1 MGHLDA
7 AHLQDG
13 GAQEVYRVSVPRR
26 RTTHRVV
33 APVMF
38 AILIAL
44 VAVACGSSGSSRVG
58 ALVAFQSGNPQSS
71 ASLAAATIAPSSSP
85 SSLPSATPTPIAT
98 PSGSDATDAFSVQAQ
113 MVDVIKRVNPDVVL
127 IETNAGLG
135 SGVIYDNKG
144 DIVTNAHVVGTATSF
159 KVTLSNGKSYTGTLV
174 GKYAPDD
181 IAVVRISAPGLT
193 AATFGDSSKLQV
205 GDVVLAMGNPL
216 GLQSSVTEGIVSALS
231 RQVSEPSGNTL
242 PDVIQTSAAINP
254 GNSGG
259 ALVDL
264 QGEVV
269 GIPTL
274 AATDPQLGGS
284 APGIGFAISSNRARV
299 IADQLIA
306 TGHVTNSGRAYLGV
320 SITDSAQGVLV
331 AKVTTGGPADTAG
344 IVAGDVIL
352 SVGGQSTPDSA
363 TLLTVV
369 SKLHPGDKTQVQV
382 QTSSGTKTTVTLTL
396 GQLPN

>member
-1 MGHLDA
+1 MS
-7 AHLQDG
+7 
-13 GAQEVYRVSVPRR
+13 VSRR
-26 RTTHRVV
+26 RTTQRVV
-33 APVMF
+33 ARVMSLV
-38 AILIAL
+38 LIAL
-44 VAVACGSSGSSRVG
+44 VAIACGTSGSSKVA
-58 ALVAFQSGNPQSS
+58 ALVGLQTVNAQPS
-71 ASLAAATIAPSSSP
+71 ASLAAGTTASP
-85 SSLPSATPTPIAT
+85 STSTPSTSTPSTSTPSPTAS
-98 PSGSDATDAFSVQAQ
+98 PSGSDAEDAFTVQAQ
-113 MVDVIKRVNPDVVL
+113 MVDVIKKVNPDVVL
-127 IETNAGLG
+127 IETDAGLG

-144 DIVTNAHVVGTATSF
+144 DIVTNAHVVGTSTTF

-174 GKYAPDD
+174 GSYTPDD
-181 IAVVRISAPGLT
+181 VAVVRINASGLT
-193 AATFGDSSKLQV
+193 PAVFGDSSKLQV

-284 APGIGFAISSNRARV
+284 APGIGFAISSNRAKV

-331 AKVTTGGPADTAG
+331 AQITAGGPAAKAG
-344 IVAGDVIL
+344 IVAGDLIL
-352 SVGGQSTPDSA
+352 AVGGQSTPDSA
-363 TLLTVV
+363 TLLQVV
-369 SKLHPGDKTQVQV
+369 SKLHPGDTTQVQV
-382 QTSSGTKTTVTLTL
+382 QTSSGTKSTVTLTL
-396 GQLPN
+396 GQLPG

>member
-1 MGHLDA
+1 
-7 AHLQDG
+7 
-13 GAQEVYRVSVPRR
+13 VSVSRR
-26 RTTHRVV
+26 RTTQRVV
-33 APVMF
+33 AQAMSIV
-38 AILIAL
+38 LIAL
-44 VAVACGSSGSSRVG
+44 VVIACGTSGSAKVG
-58 ALVAFQSGNPQSS
+58 ALVAFQTGSPQSS
-71 ASLAAATIAPSSSP
+71 ASVAGATATPSDVPSP
-85 SSLPSATPTPIAT
+85 SSLSQAT
-98 PSGSDATDAFSVQAQ
+98 PSPTASAPSASAPANDSGDAFTVQAQ
-113 MVDVIKRVNPDVVL
+113 MVDVIKKVNPAVVL
-127 IETNAGLG
+127 IETDAGLG

-144 DIVTNAHVVGTATSF
+144 DIVTNAHVVGTSTTF

-174 GKYAPDD
+174 GSYTPDD
-181 IAVVRISAPGLT
+181 IAVVKISATGITP
-193 AATFGDSSKLQV
+193 AVFGDSSKLQV

-331 AKVTTGGPADTAG
+331 AQITAGGPAAKAG
-344 IVAGDVIL
+344 IVAGDLIL
-352 SVGGQSTPDSA
+352 SVGGQATPDTS
-363 TLLTVV
+363 TLLQVV
-369 SKLHPGDKTQVQV
+369 SMLHPGDTTQVQV
-382 QTSSGTKTTVTLTL
+382 QTSSGTKSTLTLTL
-396 GQLPN
+396 GQLPG

>member
-1 MGHLDA
+1 MS
-7 AHLQDG
+7 
-13 GAQEVYRVSVPRR
+13 VSRR
-26 RTTHRVV
+26 RTTQRVV
-33 APVMF
+33 AQAMSI
-38 AILIAL
+38 ILIAL
-44 VAVACGSSGSSRVG
+44 VVIACGTSGSAKVG
-58 ALVAFQSGNPQSS
+58 ALVAFQTGSPQSS
-71 ASLAAATIAPSSSP
+71 ASVAGATATPSDVPSP
-85 SSLPSATPTPIAT
+85 SSLSQAT
-98 PSGSDATDAFSVQAQ
+98 PSPTTSSPTTSSPTNDAGDAFTVQAQ
-113 MVDVIKRVNPDVVL
+113 MVDVIKKVNPAVVL
-127 IETNAGLG
+127 IETSAGLG

-144 DIVTNAHVVGTATSF
+144 DIVTNAHVVGTSTTF

-174 GKYAPDD
+174 GSYTPDD
-181 IAVVRISAPGLT
+181 IAVVKISATGITP
-193 AATFGDSSKLQV
+193 AVFGDSSKLQV

-331 AKVTTGGPADTAG
+331 AQITAGGPAAKAG
-344 IVAGDVIL
+344 IVAGDLIL
-352 SVGGQSTPDSA
+352 SVGGQATPDTS
-363 TLLTVV
+363 TLLQIV
-369 SKLHPGDKTQVQV
+369 STLHPGDTTQVQV
-382 QTSSGTKTTVTLTL
+382 QTSSGTKSTLALTL
-396 GQLPN
+396 GQLPG

>member
-1 MGHLDA
+1 M
-7 AHLQDG
+7 
-13 GAQEVYRVSVPRR
+13 SI
-26 RTTHRVV
+26 
-33 APVMF
+33 
-38 AILIAL
+38 ILIAL
-44 VAVACGSSGSSRVG
+44 VVIACGTSGSAKVG
-58 ALVAFQSGNPQSS
+58 ALVAFQTGSPHSS
-71 ASLAAATIAPSSSP
+71 ASVAGATATPSDVPSP
-85 SSLPSATPTPIAT
+85 SSLSQAT
-98 PSGSDATDAFSVQAQ
+98 PSPTASSPTASSPTASSPANDAGDAFTVQAQ
-113 MVDVIKRVNPDVVL
+113 MVDVIKKVNPAVVL
-127 IETNAGLG
+127 IETSAGLG

-144 DIVTNAHVVGTATSF
+144 DIVTNAHVVGTSTTF

-174 GKYAPDD
+174 GSYTPDD
-181 IAVVRISAPGLT
+181 IAVVKISATGITP
-193 AATFGDSSKLQV
+193 AVFGDSSKLQV

-331 AKVTTGGPADTAG
+331 AQITAGGPAAKAG
-344 IVAGDVIL
+344 IVAGDLIL
-352 SVGGQSTPDSA
+352 SVGGQATPDTS
-363 TLLTVV
+363 TLLQIV
-369 SKLHPGDKTQVQV
+369 STLHPGDTTQVQV
-382 QTSSGTKTTVTLTL
+382 QTSSGTKSTLALTL
-396 GQLPN
+396 GQLPG

>member
-1 MGHLDA
+1 MSI
-7 AHLQDG
+7 
-13 GAQEVYRVSVPRR
+13 V
-26 RTTHRVV
+26 
-33 APVMF
+33 
-38 AILIAL
+38 LIAL
-44 VAVACGSSGSSRVG
+44 VVIACGTSGSAKVG
-58 ALVAFQSGNPQSS
+58 ALVAFQTGSPQSS
-71 ASLAAATIAPSSSP
+71 ASVAGATATPSDAPSSPP
-85 SSLPSATPTPIAT
+85 SSLSLAT
-98 PSGSDATDAFSVQAQ
+98 PSPTTSSPAASSPANDSGDAFTVQAQ
-113 MVDVIKRVNPDVVL
+113 MVDVIKKVNPAVVL
-127 IETNAGLG
+127 IETDAGLG

-144 DIVTNAHVVGTATSF
+144 DIVTNAHVVGTSTTF

-174 GKYAPDD
+174 GSYTPDD
-181 IAVVRISAPGLT
+181 IAVVKISATGITP
-193 AATFGDSSKLQV
+193 AVFGDSSKLQV

-331 AKVTTGGPADTAG
+331 AQITAGGPAAKAG
-344 IVAGDVIL
+344 IVAGDLIL
-352 SVGGQSTPDSA
+352 SVGGQATPDTS
-363 TLLTVV
+363 TLLQVV
-369 SKLHPGDKTQVQV
+369 STLHPGDTTQVQV
-382 QTSSGTKTTVTLTL
+382 QTSSGTKSTLTLTL
-396 GQLPN
+396 GQLPG

>member
-1 MGHLDA
+1 M
-7 AHLQDG
+7 
-13 GAQEVYRVSVPRR
+13 SI
-26 RTTHRVV
+26 
-33 APVMF
+33 
-38 AILIAL
+38 ILIAL
-44 VAVACGSSGSSRVG
+44 VVIACGTSGSAKVG
-58 ALVAFQSGNPQSS
+58 ALVAFQTGSPQSS
-71 ASLAAATIAPSSSP
+71 ASVAGATATPSDVPSP
-85 SSLPSATPTPIAT
+85 SSLSQAT
-98 PSGSDATDAFSVQAQ
+98 PSPTASSPTASSPTASSPANDAGDAFTVQAQ
-113 MVDVIKRVNPDVVL
+113 MVDVIKKVNPAVVL
-127 IETNAGLG
+127 IETSAGLG

-144 DIVTNAHVVGTATSF
+144 DIVTNAHVVGTSTTF

-174 GKYAPDD
+174 GSYTPDD
-181 IAVVRISAPGLT
+181 IAVVKISATGITP
-193 AATFGDSSKLQV
+193 AVFGDSSKLQV

-331 AKVTTGGPADTAG
+331 AQITAGGPAAKAG
-344 IVAGDVIL
+344 IVAGDLIL
-352 SVGGQSTPDSA
+352 SVGGQATPDTS
-363 TLLTVV
+363 TLLQIV
-369 SKLHPGDKTQVQV
+369 STLHPGDTTQVQV
-382 QTSSGTKTTVTLTL
+382 QTSSGTKSTLALTL
-396 GQLPN
+396 GQLPG

>member
-1 MGHLDA
+1 MS
-7 AHLQDG
+7 
-13 GAQEVYRVSVPRR
+13 VSRR
-26 RTTHRVV
+26 RTTQRVV
-33 APVMF
+33 AQAMSI
-38 AILIAL
+38 ILIAL
-44 VAVACGSSGSSRVG
+44 VVIACGTSGSAKVG
-58 ALVAFQSGNPQSS
+58 ALVAFQTGSPQSS
-71 ASLAAATIAPSSSP
+71 ASVAGATATPSDVPSP
-85 SSLPSATPTPIAT
+85 SSLSQAT
-98 PSGSDATDAFSVQAQ
+98 PSPTTSSPTTSSPTTSSPTNDAGDAFTVQAQ
-113 MVDVIKRVNPDVVL
+113 MVDVIKKVNPAVVL

-144 DIVTNAHVVGTATSF
+144 DIVTNAHVVGTSTTF

-174 GKYAPDD
+174 GSYTPDD
-181 IAVVRISAPGLT
+181 IAVVKISATGITP
-193 AATFGDSSKLQV
+193 AVFGDSSKLQV

-331 AKVTTGGPADTAG
+331 AQITAGGPAAKAG
-344 IVAGDVIL
+344 IVAGDLIL
-352 SVGGQSTPDSA
+352 SVGGQATPDTS
-363 TLLTVV
+363 TLLQIV
-369 SKLHPGDKTQVQV
+369 STLHPGDTTQVQV
-382 QTSSGTKTTVTLTL
+382 QTSSGTKSTLALTL
-396 GQLPN
+396 GQLPG

>member
-1 MGHLDA
+1 
-7 AHLQDG
+7 
-13 GAQEVYRVSVPRR
+13 
-26 RTTHRVV
+26 
-33 APVMF
+33 
-38 AILIAL
+38 
-44 VAVACGSSGSSRVG
+44 
-58 ALVAFQSGNPQSS
+58 
-71 ASLAAATIAPSSSP
+71 
-85 SSLPSATPTPIAT
+85 
-98 PSGSDATDAFSVQAQ
+98 
-113 MVDVIKRVNPDVVL
+113 MVDVIKKVNPDVVL
-127 IETNAGLG
+127 IETDAGLG
-135 SGVIYDNKG
+135 SGIIYDNKG
-144 DIVTNAHVVGTATSF
+144 DIVTNAHVVGTSTSF
-159 KVTLSNGKSYTGTLV
+159 KVTLSNGKSYPGTLV
-174 GKYAPDD
+174 GSYSPDD
-181 IAVVRISAPGLT
+181 VAVVRINAPGVT
-193 AATFGDSSKLQV
+193 PAVFGDSSQLQV
-205 GDVVLAMGNPL
+205 GDIVLAMGNPL

-284 APGIGFAISSNRARV
+284 APGIGFAISSNRAKT

-306 TGHVTNSGRAYLGV
+306 SGKVTNSGRAYLGV
-320 SITDSAQGVLV
+320 SITDSANGVLV
-331 AKVTTGGPADTAG
+331 AQVTSGGPAATAG

-363 TLLTVV
+363 TLLSVV

-382 QTSSGTKTTVTLTL
+382 QTSSGTKTTLTLTL
-396 GQLPN
+396 GQLPG

>member
-1 MGHLDA
+1 
-7 AHLQDG
+7 
-13 GAQEVYRVSVPRR
+13 
-26 RTTHRVV
+26 
-33 APVMF
+33 
-38 AILIAL
+38 L
-44 VAVACGSSGSSRVG
+44 VAIACGTSGSSKVA
-58 ALVAFQSGNPQSS
+58 ALVGLQTVNAQPS
-71 ASLAAATIAPSSSP
+71 ASLAAGTTASP
-85 SSLPSATPTPIAT
+85 STSTPSTSTPSTSTPSPTAS
-98 PSGSDATDAFSVQAQ
+98 PSGSDAEDAFTVQAQ
-113 MVDVIKRVNPDVVL
+113 MVDVIKKVNPDVVL
-127 IETNAGLG
+127 IETDAGLG

-144 DIVTNAHVVGTATSF
+144 DIVTNAHVVGTSTTF

-174 GKYAPDD
+174 GSYTPDD
-181 IAVVRISAPGLT
+181 VAVVRINASGLT
-193 AATFGDSSKLQV
+193 PAVFGDSSKLQV

-284 APGIGFAISSNRARV
+284 APGIGFAISSNRAKV

-331 AKVTTGGPADTAG
+331 AQITAGGPAAKAG
-344 IVAGDVIL
+344 IVAGDLIL
-352 SVGGQSTPDSA
+352 AVGGQSTPDSA
-363 TLLTVV
+363 TLLQVV
-369 SKLHPGDKTQVQV
+369 SKLHPGDTTQVQV
-382 QTSSGTKTTVTLTL
+382 QTSSGTKSTVTLTL
-396 GQLPN
+396 GQLPG